1 MFSTIKYIY
10 LPDCASS
17 VQSFFIPSCCEFSP
31 INQKSGEWTTP
42 FPSFIPPQLQ
52 FYYNCT
58 PRQIAERMTSSS
70 HWSNTSIVG
79 GRHFYGFA
87 HFHTFMLTFQKSRA
101 TILGSSPA
109 SSTSTPGQ
117 ADIGYKCPHL
127 LLELTTLQRTFER
140 FHSHSA
146 WILPLI
152 LTNATTN

>member
-1 MFSTIKYIY
+1 MKQSRMDHTI
-10 LPDCASS
+10 
-17 VQSFFIPSCCEFSP
+17 SFFH
-31 INQKSGEWTTP
+31 
-42 FPSFIPPQLQ
+42 
-52 FYYNCT
+52 
-58 PRQIAERMTSSS
+58 TSSIAILLQLYTS
-70 HWSNTSIVG
+70 SNCGENDVTITLKQ
-79 GRHFYGFA
+79 HFYCRTQTLLWFCPLS

-109 SSTSTPGQ
+109 SSTSPPGQ

-152 LTNATTN
+152 GCPILVESPYSHLHK